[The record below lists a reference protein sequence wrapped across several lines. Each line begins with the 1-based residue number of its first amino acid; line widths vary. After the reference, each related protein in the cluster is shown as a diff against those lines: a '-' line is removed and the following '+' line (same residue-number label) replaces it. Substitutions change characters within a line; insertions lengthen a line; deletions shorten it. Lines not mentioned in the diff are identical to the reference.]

1 MIVKLYFKDI
11 YKVINILTMQAY
23 DSETVFPPNTKNN
36 NNLFDEQDAKDIE
49 YGDANYTFSLFA
61 DNEFEDFGDEVLDL
75 ECKEDW
81 NTCPECGIRMQ
92 PMKSS
97 YQCLQCGRDTQ
108 VLEQKGEFST
118 SIVDNY
124 NTSANCSMPIK
135 VVGKDSCR
143 YHKALMRTTSEYSKI
158 QSNNTNKQLN
168 RFNSQSKEGKLP
180 IIILKEAADLYGKI
194 QKCNIVRRGNG
205 RKGALGACIYFVCN
219 IHNITKKPK
228 EISIFL
234 NIEESYLS
242 KGDKL
247 LRRLQS
253 EGKIDIPIHHDPK
266 DAYILQYFEAL
277 GIDNKYKPFVS
288 ELIDRASHIDMI
300 GENNSRISTKCAG
313 AIYTLKIQESLEFS
327 KSNIVKYCKISKS
340 TFIRYYEFLVQ
351 NRKVLKPVFK
361 KHGITP
367 LKKTKRKKEVN
378 KNILNMKV
386 PAVGGMGDS
395 CGLKGKESNL
405 I

>member
-1 MIVKLYFKDI
+1 
-11 YKVINILTMQAY
+11 MQTY
-23 DSETVFPPNTKNN
+23 RSDFSFNTNN

-49 YGDANYTFSLFA
+49 YGDASYTFSLFDA
-61 DNEFEDFGDEVLDL
+61 NEFEDFGDEIPEI

-81 NTCPECGIRMQ
+81 KTCPECSIRMQ

-108 VLEQKGEFST
+108 VLEQSGEFSA

-124 NTSANCSMPIK
+124 NTNANCSLSIK
-135 VVGKDSCR
+135 IVGKDSYK
-143 YHKALMRTTSEYSKI
+143 YHKALLRTASDYSKI

-168 RFNSQSKEGKLP
+168 RFNSQSKDSKLP
-180 IIILKEAADLYGKI
+180 IIILKEAAELYGKI

-219 IHNITKKPK
+219 MHNITKKPK
-228 EISIFL
+228 EIAIFL

-247 LRRLQS
+247 LRRLHA

-266 DAYILQYFEAL
+266 DAYILQYFESL
-277 GIDNKYKPFVS
+277 NIDDKYKPFVS
-288 ELIDRASHIDMI
+288 ELIDRASQVDMM

-313 AIYTLKIQESLEFS
+313 AVYTLKIQESLKFS
-327 KSNIVKYCKISKS
+327 KSDIVKYCKISKS

-351 NRKVLKPVFK
+351 NRKLLKSVFRKYGISPLIKSK
-361 KHGITP
+361 K
-367 LKKTKRKKEVN
+367 KKGVS

-386 PAVGGMGDS
+386 SAIDNITYSGDMNEVMS
-395 CGLKGKESNL
+395 ILVE
-405 I
+405 